1 MPNSQIAPTMTDES
15 ALQRATGDDGLAF
28 RACFGSFA
36 TGVAVATCMAE
47 GEAGTAITINS
58 LTSVSLD
65 PALALFC
72 LESTSGTLASFL
84 RAGHFALNILAED
97 QQMISNRYARDHN
110 PAEGDFDAPWGSG
123 APILR
128 GALAVADCVLH
139 DVYGGG
145 DHRILVGQVIDTGWR
160 EGAKPLLYYRGNYG
174 SIGDSAS

>member
-1 MPNSQIAPTMTDES
+1 MTQDDRAP
-15 ALQRATGDDGLAF
+15 LHRANGADGAAY

-36 TGVAVATCMAE
+36 TGVAVASCQAD
-47 GEAGTAITINS
+47 AASGTAITINS

-72 LESTSGTLASFL
+72 LEESSGTMESFL
-84 RAGHFALNILAED
+84 RAGHFALNILAQNQRE
-97 QQMISNRYARDHN
+97 ISNRYARDHN
-110 PAEGDFDAPWGSG
+110 PVAGDFDAPWQSG

-145 DHRILVGQVIDTGWR
+145 DHRIIVGRVVETGWR
-160 EGAKPLLYYRGNYG
+160 EGAKPLLYYRGTYG